1 MPFQSEA
8 QRRFMFAQHPRIAK
22 RFAKETPKGKKLPEK
37 KTDSDPEETK
47 SKAEAEKKASTRLAQ
62 LRVTGL
68 QLGLS

>member
-1 MPFQSEA
+1 MPFESEA

-22 RFAKETPKGKKLPEK
+22 RWAKETPKGKDLPEK

-47 SKAEAEKKASTRLAQ
+47 DKAEAEKKASIRSSQ